1 MIRGAE
7 GVAHGRAA
15 GNQGSQ
21 DRGPDHLA
29 VQTGLFLSWH
39 LSVQAS
45 PLSQEGD
52 SFPSVVLPPMKS
64 PSHSTPPIQ
73 QAATMVLNFLKNLSA
88 LGGIALICH

>member
-7 GVAHGRAA
+7 GVAHGHAA

-21 DRGPDHLA
+21 DCGPDHLA

-45 PLSQEGD
+45 PLSQEGY
-52 SFPSVVLPPMKS
+52 SFSSVVLSPTKS
-64 PSHSTPPIQ
+64 PSHPTPPIQ
-73 QAATMVLNFLKNLSA
+73 QAATMVLNFLKKLSA
-88 LGGIALICH
+88 SGDIALICH